1 MKTPF
6 LVFCALKDI
15 PAKCELTFDY
25 DPCASD
31 AEERTSQKQKGKGR
45 KKKKSIIPAGAILCK
60 CGEERCRRWV
70 RVLT

>member
-31 AEERTSQKQKGKGR
+31 FEEKRQKGKGR
-45 KKKKSIIPAGAILCK
+45 KKKRIIPAGAILCK
-60 CGEERCRRWV
+60 CGEESCRRWV
-70 RVLT
+70 RVLA

>member
-31 AEERTSQKQKGKGR
+31 AEARTLQKQKGKGKK
-45 KKKKSIIPAGAILCK
+45 KKKKSIPEGAILCE
-60 CGEERCRRWV
+60 CGEESCRRWV